1 MEFFG
6 INLDNENPK
15 HKSIYLIAGIFQ
27 QINSQ
32 IESVLQGFNLSL
44 AKFNVLMVVKHQG
57 GEKGLSQVEICK
69 KLLVTPANI
78 TKMIDRLEKDDLLER
93 ILQAKDR
100 RSNIVKIT
108 DKGSRLLDEA
118 WPKYEEKIAQIT
130 SLLEETKV
138 TELNTVLEQWCKNLI

>member
-6 INLDNENPK
+6 INLNNENPE
-15 HKSIYLIAGIFQ
+15 HKSIYLITGIFQ

-32 IESVLQGFNLSL
+32 IEAVLQGFDLSL

-57 GEKGLSQVEICK
+57 GKNGLSQVEICK

-78 TKMIDRLEKDDLLER
+78 TKMIDRLEKDGLLER

-100 RSNIVKIT
+100 RSNIIKIT
-108 DKGSRLLDEA
+108 DKGVTLLDEA
-118 WPKYEEKIAQIT
+118 WVKYEEKINQLSSFLEKNKIAEFNT
-130 SLLEETKV
+130 TLEE
-138 TELNTVLEQWCKNLI
+138 WYKNLI